1 VYPGFLVN
9 TPAQWLER
17 FGTYFEAAD
26 IRLEKMAREMGR
38 EREFLHTIEP
48 LWARYAAK
56 LEQQKR
62 QGVRDPELETYRWMM
77 EEFRVS
83 FFAQQLGTVMTVS
96 AKRLDKQWE
105 KTRI

>member
-1 VYPGFLVN
+1 ML
-9 TPAQWLER
+9 
-17 FGTYFEAAD
+17 
-26 IRLEKMAREMGR
+26 
-38 EREFLHTIEP
+38 
-48 LWARYAAK
+48 
-56 LEQQKR
+56 
-62 QGVRDPELETYRWMM
+62 